1 MAKQK
6 SNDGYNQG
14 IYGALRTLMH
24 FILVVQFSYGIYYDF
39 TYVHFPPEMKR
50 PGGEFGGKL
59 KYLTVWDAVSIADMV
74 CEKIGQLELEIGVKF
89 ASFIV
94 VGWCHQSVWI

>member
-14 IYGALRTLMH
+14 IYKALRTLMH

-39 TYVHFPPEMKR
+39 TYVHFPPEMRR

-59 KYLTVWDAVSIADMV
+59 KYLTVWDAVS
-74 CEKIGQLELEIGVKF
+74 GR
-89 ASFIV
+89 
-94 VGWCHQSVWI
+94 